1 MQSFEKYQKLF
12 LTNVSKKIETWQERP
27 FVEEKEIYKFLHSV
41 KGTAASIQLPELS
54 TEAEKVMDH
63 VSPAST
69 ASWQEGSWSELLQPI
84 FLHAAFN
91 KELDLSW
98 KVQELPVF
106 QKEEK
111 QPTILILENNLD
123 FLHHFRNNMES
134 HGYNILIAAT
144 EERALNLFYDETPD
158 LVVIDFYL
166 ENKNG
171 LEILE
176 EISTQA
182 TSILTPVI
190 IISEDGSPELAKKV
204 YETSALDFIPKP
216 IDFEVFT
223 TLIRNRLLHV
233 RSLKKQITTDK
244 LTKAYNRTYLQD
256 LLARKKRTFHR
267 NEQTF
272 CLAILDLDDFKNV
285 NDSYGHTVGD
295 EVLVQLSEVLHACT
309 RPEDSV
315 IRYGGE
321 EFIVVM
327 PVISRIQAKSRL
339 GSMLEEFKS
348 IVHTYKNHDFSLS
361 FTAGLTEMNES
372 VSEME
377 DLIVQADLALYR
389 GKRSGKGTVTI
400 YEPNRDIPNVSNAEK
415 LVHISV
421 VDDDSII
428 REILSDRLQTMNY
441 FDHSVQVQA
450 YKDGESFLKDD
461 HDGKYKHVVLLDG
474 VLPGMDGLEVLSQIR
489 SHDQET
495 VVIMLT
501 GRQKGKDIIK
511 ALNIGADDYMTKPFS
526 TDELVARIRRLI
538 QRHKGGKR

>member
-12 LTNVSKKIETWQERP
+12 LTNVSKKIETWQELP

-63 VSPAST
+63 VNPVST
-69 ASWQEGSWSELLQPI
+69 TSWQEGSWSELLQPI

-91 KELDLSW
+91 KELELPG
-98 KVQELPVF
+98 KEQGLPVF

-111 QPTILILENNLD
+111 HPTILILENNLD

-256 LLARKKRTFHR
+256 LLERKKRTFHR
-267 NEQTF
+267 NEETF

-295 EVLVQLSEVLHACT
+295 RVLVQLSEVLHAST

-327 PVISRIQAKSRL
+327 PVISRIQAKRRL
-339 GSMLEEFKS
+339 TNMLEEFKS
-348 IVHTYKNHDFSLS
+348 ILHTYKNYEFSLS
-361 FTAGLTEMNES
+361 FTAGLTEMNKS
-372 VSEME
+372 VSNME

-400 YEPNRDIPNVSNAEK
+400 YEPTQDIPNISNAEK
-415 LVHISV
+415 QVHISV

-428 REILSDRLQTMNY
+428 REILSDRLQTMKY
-441 FDHSVQVQA
+441 FDHSVEVQA

-461 HDGKYKHVVLLDG
+461 HEGKYKHVVLLDG

-489 SHDQET
+489 SYDQET
-495 VVIMLT
+495 VVIMVT

>member
-12 LTNVSKKIETWQERP
+12 LTNVSKKIEKWQELP
-27 FVEEKEIYKFLHSV
+27 YVEEKEIYQFLHSV

-54 TEAEKVMDH
+54 SEADKVMDH
-63 VSPAST
+63 VNPVST
-69 ASWQEGSWSELLQPI
+69 ASWQEGSWSELLQPV
-84 FLHAAFN
+84 FLHAALN
-91 KELDLSW
+91 KELEFPR
-98 KVQELPVF
+98 KEQELPVF
-106 QKEEK
+106 QREEK

-123 FLHHFRNNMES
+123 FLHHFRNNLES

-144 EERALNLFYDETPD
+144 EERALHLFYDETPD

-182 TSILTPVI
+182 TSILTPVM

-256 LLARKKRTFHR
+256 LLDRKKRNFQR
-267 NEQTF
+267 NEETF

-285 NDSYGHTVGD
+285 NDSYGHMVGD
-295 EVLVQLSEVLHACT
+295 KVLIQLSEVLHAST

-327 PVISRIQAKSRL
+327 PLISRIQAKRRL
-339 GSMLEEFKS
+339 SNMLEEFKS
-348 IVHTYKNHDFSLS
+348 IVHTYKNYEFSLS
-361 FTAGLTEMNES
+361 FTAGLTEMNKS
-372 VSEME
+372 GLKME

-400 YEPNRDIPNVSNAEK
+400 YEPTQDIPNSNADK

-428 REILSDRLQTMNY
+428 REILSDRLQTLNY
-441 FDHSVQVQA
+441 FDHSVEVQA

-461 HDGKYKHVVLLDG
+461 HEDKYKHVVLLDG

-489 SHDQET
+489 AYDQET

-501 GRQKGKDIIK
+501 GRQKGKDIIQ

>member
-1 MQSFEKYQKLF
+1 M
-12 LTNVSKKIETWQERP
+12 
-27 FVEEKEIYKFLHSV
+27 
-41 KGTAASIQLPELS
+41 
-54 TEAEKVMDH
+54 
-63 VSPAST
+63 
-69 ASWQEGSWSELLQPI
+69 
-84 FLHAAFN
+84 
-91 KELDLSW
+91 
-98 KVQELPVF
+98 
-106 QKEEK
+106 
-111 QPTILILENNLD
+111 
-123 FLHHFRNNMES
+123 
-134 HGYNILIAAT
+134 
-144 EERALNLFYDETPD
+144 
-158 LVVIDFYL
+158 
-166 ENKNG
+166 
-171 LEILE
+171 
-176 EISTQA
+176 
-182 TSILTPVI
+182 
-190 IISEDGSPELAKKV
+190 
-204 YETSALDFIPKP
+204 
-216 IDFEVFT
+216 
-223 TLIRNRLLHV
+223 
-233 RSLKKQITTDK
+233 
-244 LTKAYNRTYLQD
+244 
-256 LLARKKRTFHR
+256 
-267 NEQTF
+267 
-272 CLAILDLDDFKNV
+272 
-285 NDSYGHTVGD
+285 
-295 EVLVQLSEVLHACT
+295 LVQLSEVLHACT